1 MFCFE
6 VPPPRTVSHVV
17 VRLVWN
23 SLCSWDWLWL
33 TNPPAFTTYMLGLQT
48 CVSLSSFSLSVLW
61 VLPVTH
67 VIVDSLTAT
76 TVADFLKLRQYCFY
90 SSTRFLLWFVL
101 SSEVN
106 YFRIMTPIFRSFP
119 KGLSDEWSSFSS
131 TGSINRSLSKI
142 WLECLCGLQA
152 KKGFCNV
159 SCWKCGSQ
167 VVCAPALYVWR
178 GSPKKKSR
186 SHCSYPLP
194 ELVYFRLFFNP

>member
-1 MFCFE
+1 MSPSCYPCNSWFSYCDHSCWLSE
-6 VPPPRTVSHVV
+6 AQAVP
-17 VRLVWN
+17 
-23 SLCSWDWLWL
+23 
-33 TNPPAFTTYMLGLQT
+33 
-48 CVSLSSFSLSVLW
+48 
-61 VLPVTH
+61 
-67 VIVDSLTAT
+67 
-76 TVADFLKLRQYCFY
+76 CFY

-119 KGLSDEWSSFSS
+119 KGLSDEWSFFSS

-167 VVCAPALYVWR
+167 VVCAPAPYVWR

-194 ELVYFRLFFNP
+194 ELVYFRFFLTPRNTERKIILVVIGN